1 MLHKFYKQVILAFP
15 FSSPKARSFQNLLG
29 NLPYAMVEHQIQP
42 PGSWQQLLSDKM
54 KSTVLKNLF
63 WYKNLN
69 GEVMIYTS
77 GIKEPNGHNVF

>member
-1 MLHKFYKQVILAFP
+1 
-15 FSSPKARSFQNLLG
+15 
-29 NLPYAMVEHQIQP
+29 MVEHQIQP

-77 GIKEPNGHNVF
+77 GIKEPNSHNVF